1 MTFDED
7 YDFLDGHRGG
17 ETYEAEFD
25 FDRLN
30 AQAKRVYLVMKDS
43 EWRTL
48 SEISSFTGD
57 PEASVSARL
66 RDFRKDKFGALTVE
80 RRRRTDN
87 GLYEYRV
94 LASSRIFNN
103 YNRLF

>member
-1 MTFDED
+1 ME
-7 YDFLDGHRGG
+7 LLEGHRDG
-17 ETYEAEFD
+17 ETYEEDFD

-48 SEISSFTGD
+48 SEISFHTGD
-57 PEASVSARL
+57 PEASISARL
-66 RDFRKDKFGALTVE
+66 RDLRKARFGSFTVE
-80 RRRRTDN
+80 RRRRTEN

-94 LASSRIFNN
+94 LTPLSVVESL
-103 YNRLF
+103 NRLF